1 MKRLVSLLCVFLI
14 LVSLTACGND
24 ESTPGFSEVGTS
36 PNESSSQAY
45 ETTEGTVSVFED
57 PLVQSVMNQAEN
69 PESDFSIS
77 DFSDGTSHVYKYIG
91 DGDIVV
97 VPSKLKGGDVTSLA
111 SFSFQRADVRAVRL
125 ADSVEEIDLSAFS
138 FCNKLEVFVAGSGLK
153 EIGIGAFQ
161 ECPNLRI
168 VILNDGLET
177 IEYGAFSNT
186 GLLRIKIPESVTKI
200 GDDAF
205 EGASADLVIV
215 GKAGSVAE
223 TYARENR
230 IIFENLEGVKTYPD
244 VIDES
249 DLISVEDLMNHEESH
264 EEDFVCVD
272 HGDGVVELLEYTG
285 TDEVVVIPEY
295 WQGKQ
300 ITSISSY
307 SFGYNS
313 IVKAVR
319 VPDSV
324 TEISDF
330 VFGTN
335 EKLEVVILGSGVKSL
350 GQSSFMSC
358 TNLRELVLND
368 GLEKIDTLAIS
379 GCESLKRLYVP
390 GSVSEIGINAI
401 YAVPEG
407 FVMVGSAGSVAES
420 YAKENGITFEVE

>member
-14 LVSLTACGND
+14 LVSLTACG
-24 ESTPGFSEVGTS
+24 EGGATPGFSEAGTH
-36 PNESSSQAY
+36 PDESSSQAY

-57 PLVQSVMNQAEN
+57 PLVQSVVNRAEN

-91 DGDIVV
+91 DGAIVV
-97 VPSKLKGGDVTSLA
+97 VPSKLKGGDTTSLA
-111 SFSFQRADVRAVRL
+111 AFSFQRADVRAVRL

-138 FCNKLEVFVAGSGLK
+138 FCDKLEVFVSGSGLK

-186 GLLRIKIPESVTKI
+186 GLLRIEIPESVTKI

-223 TYARENR
+223 TYAKENR
-230 IIFENLEGVKTYPD
+230 IIFENLEGVRTYPEE
-244 VIDES
+244 IDES
-249 DLISVEDLMNHEESH
+249 ELISVEVLMNLEESP

-272 HGDGVVELLEYTG
+272 HGNGVVELLEYTG

-295 WQGKQ
+295 WKGIQ
-300 ITSISSY
+300 ITTISPY

-368 GLEKIDTLAIS
+368 GLEKIDTFALS

-401 YAVPEG
+401 FAVHED
-407 FVMVGSAGSVAES
+407 FVMVGTAGSVAES